1 MATQTQEV
9 TQRLAPFQEKFLEDI
24 FAQAN
29 ALKSSTMPF
38 APEQM
43 AGLSPQQ
50 QQAIA
55 TAQQGVGAYQ
65 PYMQRAG
72 QSLAQAGAFTQPGAA
87 AQFFN
92 PYENQVVDQ
101 TMRDLSRQGAI
112 QQNQL
117 GAQAAGSGAFGG
129 SRMGVAQSELA
140 GRTLDAQARAAGQLR
155 QQGYTQAQQAA
166 AQAAQL
172 ANQQA
177 GMYGNLAGQSQA
189 MGVQDINTML
199 GIGGLTQQQGYTDPV
214 TGQVFT
220 GQAELD
226 LMRRNSLS
234 QQALPY
240 QQIGFLSD
248 LFRGVPALQQ
258 TYSQTTTPPPSTSS
272 QLLGL
277 GIAGIGA
284 AGQAGGFGN
293 LFNPN
298 VRPN

>member
-24 FAQAN
+24 FAQAE
-29 ALKSSTMPF
+29 ALKFSTMPY
-38 APEQM
+38 APEQL

-50 QQAIA
+50 QQAVQM
-55 TAQQGVGAYQ
+55 AQQGVGAYQ
-65 PYMQRAG
+65 PYMDRAG
-72 QSLAQAGAFTQPGAA
+72 QSLSQAGAFTQPGAA
-87 AQFFN
+87 SQFFN

-101 TMRDLSRQGAI
+101 TMRDIARQGAI

-117 GAQAAGSGAFGG
+117 GAQSAGSGAFGG

-140 GRTLDAQARAAGQLR
+140 GRTLDAQARSAGQLR
-155 QQGYTQAQQAA
+155 QQGYAQAQQAA
-166 AQAAQL
+166 QQAAQL
-172 ANQQA
+172 SGQQA
-177 GMYGNLAGQSQA
+177 GMYGNLAGQGQA

-214 TGQVFT
+214 TGQVFA

-226 LMRRNSLS
+226 TMRRNDLA

-277 GIAGIGA
+277 GIAGLGA
-284 AGQAGGFGN
+284 YGQANQGRGFYNQYGSQ
-293 LFNPN
+293 
-298 VRPN
+298 

>member
-1 MATQTQEV
+1 MSTQTQEV

-24 FAQAN
+24 FAQAE
-29 ALKSSTMPF
+29 ALKSTTMPF

-101 TMRDLSRQGAI
+101 TMRDIARQGGI

-117 GAQAAGSGAFGG
+117 GAQAAGAGAFGG

-140 GRTLDAQARAAGQLR
+140 GRTLDAQARSAGQLR
-155 QQGYTQAQQAA
+155 QQGYAQAQQAA
-166 AQAAQL
+166 SQAAQL
-172 ANQQA
+172 SNQQA
-177 GMYGNLAGQSQA
+177 GMYGNLAGQGQA
-189 MGVQDINTML
+189 MGVQDINTLL
-199 GIGGLTQQQGYTDPV
+199 GICGLTQQQGYTDPV
-214 TGQVFT
+214 TGQVF
-220 GQAELD
+220 
-226 LMRRNSLS
+226 
-234 QQALPY
+234 
-240 QQIGFLSD
+240 
-248 LFRGVPALQQ
+248 
-258 TYSQTTTPPPSTSS
+258 
-272 QLLGL
+272 
-277 GIAGIGA
+277 AG
-284 AGQAGGFGN
+284 
-293 LFNPN
+293 
-298 VRPN
+298 